1 MSEAKPKNVLH
12 MMYDKDGYPT
22 WQTEMSPEENTTR
35 ATCIV
40 PPDHVMPVIFVPGI
54 MGSNLKFKTPLEN
67 FNGGQD
73 ICWRPDDGWYTAITF
88 GGLSPAERRK
98 VLDPENTELDDRGEI
113 PNNVLRTFKNL
124 TPNGQ
129 SNWKAEFTRRGWGT
143 VMLSSYGEILCRL
156 EKNLNRIYEHD
167 CEVSNYWQKDIIATG
182 SKDAKKHPWGEMS
195 GYEALSID
203 DLKEKVGDKYWFP
216 VHAAGYNWLRSNEE
230 AGKALAER
238 IKTIKQYYVDLGM
251 ICEKVIVITHSMG
264 GLATRAAC
272 HTDMGNIAGKVAGVV
287 HGEQPAIGAAA
298 AYKRMHAGFEAD
310 FSFNPLTWLT
320 NIFTARA
327 LGWSGKEVTTV
338 LANAQGGLELLPTK
352 RYPKGWLRVIASGR
366 DTMNPLPESN
376 PYSEIYAER
385 DKWWRLINPEWIE
398 PKKGTPQT
406 DRNLD
411 SIWDKYLK
419 RLDLVET
426 FHDKL
431 GDYYHDVTH
440 AHYGADEDHKAWT
453 NFTWRGVWGGDA
465 RGGASAELVE
475 DKANGEIVV
484 TNPSYV
490 QQPHIFCSSKPAT
503 TSYVISAPDLPGD
516 GTVPECSGADSA
528 SKAKFSAKMT
538 GYDHQA
544 SYSNKAVQD
553 VTTYSVARIAKEA

>member
-1 MSEAKPKNVLH
+1 MIEEKNIVH
-12 MMYDKDGYPT
+12 MMYDEKGYPT
-22 WQTEMSPEENTTR
+22 WHSELSPEENTMR

-54 MGSNLKFKTPLEN
+54 MGSNLKFKTPLKN
-67 FNGGQD
+67 FNGGKD
-73 ICWRPDDGWYTAITF
+73 IAWRPDNSKYTAFKF
-88 GGLSPAERRK
+88 GNLKPEMRRK

-113 PNNVLRTFKNL
+113 PNNILRTFNNL

-129 SNWKAEFTRRGWGT
+129 SNWKTEFARRGWGT
-143 VMLSSYGEILCRL
+143 VMLSSYGAILCNL
-156 EKNLNRIYEHD
+156 EMKLNGIYD
-167 CEVSNYWQKDIIATG
+167 SKCEVSAYWQKDIIATG

-195 GYEALSID
+195 GYEAVSID

-238 IKTIKQYYVDLGM
+238 IKTIKQHYVDLGM
-251 ICEKVIVITHSMG
+251 ICEKVIVVTHSMG

-272 HTDMGNIAGKVAGVV
+272 HADMGNIADKVAGVV

-310 FSFNPLTWLT
+310 FSFNPLTLLT

-352 RYPKGWLRVIASGR
+352 RYPKGWLRVIADGR
-366 DTMNPLPESN
+366 DTINPLPESN

-385 DKWWRLINPEWIE
+385 ENWWRLINPEWIE
-398 PKKGTPQT
+398 PQKGDPLVS
-406 DRNLD
+406 DELD
-411 SIWDKYLK
+411 DVWRDYIK
-419 RLDLVET
+419 RLKLVET

-440 AHYGADEDHKAWT
+440 AHYGADVDHKAWT
-453 NFTWRGVWGGDA
+453 NFVWKMDRFGQNEESSMASFAPPGDDA
-465 RGGASAELVE
+465 LGTIKTKSGSELTAY
-475 DKANGEIVV
+475 KM
-484 TNPSYV
+484 SR
-490 QQPHIFCSSKPAT
+490 
-503 TSYVISAPDLPGD
+503 PDLPGD
-516 GTVPECSGADSA
+516 GTVPECSGEDSA

-538 GYDHQA
+538 GYDHQG
-544 SYSNKAVQD
+544 SYINKAVQD
-553 VTTYSVARIAKEA
+553 VTTYSVARIAKDA